1 MSQENLEIVRRHI
14 NAWSTEEAAV
24 ALSFLDP
31 HIVMDISRTGGAG
44 VAEGPFYGPDAISN
58 HFRRYAGTFEEYR
71 WEIERLTD
79 LGAGAVLVI
88 VTESGRGK
96 GSGVPAARP
105 LAVLYTLVERKIVRI
120 TFFRDEQEALEAA
133 GLSE

>member
-1 MSQENLEIVRRHI
+1 MEIVRRHI
-14 NAWSTEEAAV
+14 DAWRAEEAAA

-31 HIVMDISRTGGAG
+31 HIVMDLSRTGL
-44 VAEGPFYGPDAISN
+44 AEGPFHGRDAISD
-58 HFRRYAGTFEEYR
+58 HFRRYAGTFKEYR

-79 LGAGAVLVI
+79 LGAGAVLLI
-88 VTESGRGK
+88 GTQSGRGK
-96 GSGVPAARP
+96 GSGVSVDRA
-105 LAVLYTLVERKIVRI
+105 LAVLYTLIDGKIVRI

>member
-1 MSQENLEIVRRHI
+1 MSEENVEIVRLHI
-14 NAWSTEEAAV
+14 DAWRAEEATR

-31 HIVMDISRTGGAG
+31 HIVMDLSRTGGAG
-44 VAEGPFYGPDAISN
+44 VGEGPFYGPDAISD
-58 HFRRYAGTFEEYR
+58 HFRRYAGTFEEYQ
-71 WEIERLTD
+71 WEIDRLTD

-96 GSGVPAARP
+96 GSGVSVDRP
-105 LAVLYTLVERKIVRI
+105 LAVLYTLVDRKIVRI

-133 GLSE
+133 GLSQ